1 MHNILPPSTLLCKAH
16 QSPLKTVVGKS
27 GRNSGWNLEKAVQC
41 KIIYSQ
47 QGYTRKKDLL
57 SLFQREKYKEFLIK
71 LRRVII
77 GGCLAYLYLFWF
89 YKK

>member
-1 MHNILPPSTLLCKAH
+1 MTQYSTSSTLLCWAH

-47 QGYTRKKDLL
+47 QGYTGKKDLL

-71 LRRVII
+71 TKT
-77 GGCLAYLYLFWF
+77 CE
-89 YKK
+89 KKRLSSIFVSILVL